1 MSSETQH
8 ATPASTPAVPFDWLP
23 DADRDPHPRLTWL
36 TECAF
41 DVVVDAFYEK
51 EEIVPEGY
59 KLEDGTL
66 IVSNHERD
74 SDVPV
79 LTTTLCQR
87 RGRFIRYQLPF
98 YASREDILRPGFL
111 RELLLSQGWPEII
124 AWPAGWI
131 PLGWLLRIVR
141 AQPMRRVREF
151 TFKEALDALCKAGL
165 GNEDPRDWLRPSTI
179 AELERRLREVP
190 DSIGRLKRKRLGNY
204 GRRFWG
210 LRRLRPAALRRIA
223 PDMRDTIDAQL
234 KGFARL
240 LDEGRCVYFA
250 PEGTITDD
258 GGMGRIRAGTLRL
271 FRAARRKPPVL
282 PVGLSY
288 DFFDRGRRRVV
299 VNVGTP
305 IQGLDADTPRAFNT
319 KLRDTLLSLRVATA
333 SHLLARYLSTAPE
346 QFTVAELADWMDK
359 ARGAIKES
367 GIGLD
372 PLLERTSDME
382 ALVRERLAWLSQHDL
397 VSRAE
402 DHVHWHNLWSRDKA
416 PGRDSAWID
425 ARHLK
430 GAFDDWNERFPGLAD
445 ALKVGNL

>member
-1 MSSETQH
+1 MSSDTQH
-8 ATPASTPAVPFDWLP
+8 ATSASTPAVPFDWLP

-41 DVVVDAFYEK
+41 DIAVDALYEK

-59 KLEDGTL
+59 KLAGGTL

-87 RGRFIRYQLPF
+87 HGCYIRYPLPF

-111 RELLLSQGWPEII
+111 RELLLARGWPEII

-131 PLGWLLRIVR
+131 PLRWLLRIVR
-141 AQPMRRVREF
+141 ARPMRRVREF
-151 TFKEALDALCKAGL
+151 TLREVLGALCEAGL
-165 GNEDPRDWLRPSTI
+165 GDEDPRDWLRPSTI
-179 AELERRLREVP
+179 AELERRLRKVP
-190 DSIGRLKRKRLGNY
+190 HSITRLKRKHLGNY

-223 PDMRDTIDAQL
+223 PGMRTTINAQL
-234 KGFARL
+234 KGFAGL
-240 LDEGRCVYFA
+240 LDKDRCVYFA

-258 GGMGRIRAGTLRL
+258 GGMGHIRAGTLRL
-271 FRAARRKPPVL
+271 FKYARRRPPVL

-288 DFFDRGRRRVV
+288 DFFNRGRRRVLIH
-299 VNVGTP
+299 VGTP
-305 IQGLDADTPRAFNT
+305 IQGLTPDDPRAFNR

-333 SHLLARYLSTAPE
+333 SHLLARYLSTGPA
-346 QFTVAELADWMDK
+346 QFTVAELTEWMGK
-359 ARGAIKES
+359 ARAAVEQC

-372 PLLERTSDME
+372 PLLQRTTDME
-382 ALVRERLAWLSQHDL
+382 ALVRNRLAWLSHHDL

-402 DHVHWHNLWSRDKA
+402 DHQHWDNLWSRDKA
-416 PGRDSAWID
+416 PGRDAAWTD
-425 ARHLK
+425 ARHLA
-430 GAFDDWNERFPGLAD
+430 GAFEDWNERFPALRD
-445 ALKVGNL
+445 ALKI

>member
-1 MSSETQH
+1 MSSDTLNTT
-8 ATPASTPAVPFDWLP
+8 AASTPSVPFDWLP

-41 DVVVDAFYEK
+41 DVVVDTFYEK
-51 EEIVPEGY
+51 EEILPEGY

-66 IVSNHERD
+66 IISNHERD

-111 RELLLSQGWPEII
+111 RELLLSLGWPEII

-131 PLGWLLRIVR
+131 PLRWLLRIVR
-141 AQPMRRVREF
+141 AKPMRRVREF
-151 TFKEALDALCKAGL
+151 TLKEALDALCRAGL
-165 GNEDPRDWLRPSTI
+165 GDEDPRDWLRPSTI
-179 AELERRLREVP
+179 DELQHRLRGEVP
-190 DSIGRLKRKRLGNY
+190 HTIIRLKRKRLGNY

-210 LRRLRPAALRRIA
+210 LRRLRPSALRRIA
-223 PDMRDTIDAQL
+223 PDMRTTINTQL

-240 LDEGRCVYFA
+240 LDQGRCVYFA

-271 FRAARRKPPVL
+271 FRYARRNPTVL

-288 DFFDRGRRRVV
+288 DFFERGRRRVV

-305 IQGLDADTPRAFNT
+305 VQGLDSDTPRAFNK
-319 KLRDTLLSLRVATA
+319 KLRDTLLSLRVATV
-333 SHLLARYLSTAPE
+333 SHLLARYLSTAPD
-346 QFTVAELADWMDK
+346 QFTVAELTEWMTR
-359 ARGAIKES
+359 ARGALEEN
-367 GIGLD
+367 GIRLD
-372 PLLERTSDME
+372 PLLQRTTDME
-382 ALVRERLAWLSQHDL
+382 ELVRARLAWLSHHDL

-402 DHVHWHNLWSRDKA
+402 DDVHWNNLWSRDKA
-416 PGRDSAWID
+416 PGRDPAWID

-445 ALKVGNL
+445 ALKA

>member
-41 DVVVDAFYEK
+41 DVVIAAFYEK
-51 EEIVPEGY
+51 EETIPEGY
-59 KLEDGTL
+59 KLGDGTL

-111 RELLLSQGWPEII
+111 RELLLSQGWPEVI

-151 TFKEALDALCKAGL
+151 TFKEALGALCENGL
-165 GNEDPRDWLRPSTI
+165 GDEDPRDWLRPSTI
-179 AELERRLREVP
+179 AELERRLRKVP
-190 DSIGRLKRKRLGNY
+190 YTIARLKRKSLGNY

-210 LRRLRPAALRRIA
+210 LRRLRPAAVRRIA
-223 PDMRDTIDAQL
+223 PDMRATIDAQL
-234 KGFARL
+234 EGFAHRL
-240 LDEGRCVYFA
+240 DQGRCVYFA

-258 GGMGRIRAGTLRL
+258 GGMGHIRAGTRRL
-271 FRAARRKPPVL
+271 VKYARRQPAVL

-288 DFFDRGRRRVV
+288 DYFKRGRRRVV

-305 IQGLDADTPRAFNT
+305 IQGLDSGNPRAFNA
-319 KLRDTLLSLRVATA
+319 KLRDTLLELRAVTA
-333 SHLLARYLSTAPE
+333 SHLLAWFLSTGPE
-346 QFTVAELADWMDK
+346 QFTVPKLTEWMGK
-359 ARGAIKES
+359 ARKAVEQS
-367 GIGLD
+367 GIKLD
-372 PLLERTSDME
+372 PLLQRTTDME
-382 ALVRERLAWLSQHDL
+382 ALVSTRLAWLSHHGL

-402 DHVHWHNLWSRDKA
+402 DHLHWHSRWSREKA
-416 PGRDSAWID
+416 PGRDAAWVD
-425 ARHLK
+425 ARHLA
-430 GAFDDWNERFPGLAD
+430 GAFEDCTARFPALRD
-445 ALKVGNL
+445 ALKV

>member
-1 MSSETQH
+1 MSSDTPS
-8 ATPASTPAVPFDWLP
+8 ATLSSSPAVPFDWLP

-41 DVVVDAFYEK
+41 DIVVDTFYEK
-51 EEIVPEGY
+51 EEIIPEDY
-59 KLEDGTL
+59 RLEDGTL

-151 TFKEALDALCKAGL
+151 TFKEALDALCNNGL
-165 GNEDPRDWLRPSTI
+165 GDEDPRDWLRPSTI

-190 DSIGRLKRKRLGNY
+190 HTIARLKRKSLGNY

-210 LRRLRPAALRRIA
+210 LRRLRPEALRRIA
-223 PDMRDTIDAQL
+223 PDMRVTINAQL
-234 KGFARL
+234 KRFAQL
-240 LDEGRCVYFA
+240 LDQGRCVYFA

-258 GGMGRIRAGTLRL
+258 GGMGHIRAGTRRL
-271 FRAARRKPPVL
+271 FTYARRKPTAL

-288 DFFDRGRRRVV
+288 DYFKRGRRRVV

-305 IQGLDADTPRAFNT
+305 IQGLDSDSLRAFNA
-319 KLRDTLLSLRVATA
+319 KLRDTLLELRAVTT
-333 SHLLARYLSTAPE
+333 SHLLAWFLSTGSE
-346 QFTVAELADWMDK
+346 QFTVPQLTEWMGK
-359 ARGAIKES
+359 ARKAVEQS
-367 GIGLD
+367 GIKLD
-372 PLLERTSDME
+372 PLLQRTTDME
-382 ALVRERLAWLSQHDL
+382 ALVCTRLAWLSHHGL

-402 DHVHWHNLWSRDKA
+402 DHLHWHNRWSREKA
-416 PGRDSAWID
+416 RGRDAAWVD
-425 ARHLK
+425 ARHLV
-430 GAFDDWNERFPGLAD
+430 GAFEDWTAHFPALRD
-445 ALKVGNL
+445 ALNV